1 MVSAER
7 VGDCAATPGLG
18 IIVVS
23 SLSWRSRDGRAIY
36 PCFYSHAARAS
47 HTDRS
52 RRLASRR
59 RDQGSATRAYRTAD
73 GHPLLLCKMH
83 HYAWR
88 DARLERINALEF
100 TSLFVR
106 RTWFT
111 FG

>member
-1 MVSAER
+1 MTTATARATKALAERDSRDRLDTRWTLQGDRLVRVRSGLRRRGVARSWVWMVSPER

-52 RRLASRR
+52 RDASPRV
-59 RDQGSATRAYRTAD
+59 AAA
-73 GHPLLLCKMH
+73 
-83 HYAWR
+83 
-88 DARLERINALEF
+88 
-100 TSLFVR
+100 
-106 RTWFT
+106 
-111 FG
+111 